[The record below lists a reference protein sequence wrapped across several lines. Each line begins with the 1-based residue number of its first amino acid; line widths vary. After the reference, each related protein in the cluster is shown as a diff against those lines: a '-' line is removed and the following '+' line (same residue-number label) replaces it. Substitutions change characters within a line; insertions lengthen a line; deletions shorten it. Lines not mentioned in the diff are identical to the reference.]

1 MGAGNSPLFLSK
13 LVVETMPDIPSHHMI
28 YGTLTD
34 FVTGEALVDTDD
46 ERYRQKLARL
56 LVEEKGFVR
65 EELEPR
71 RKIET
76 LFAGCFV
83 VSTIELVVR
92 LAGRPLMLLRYGPG
106 SLVSRERPTLAAAR
120 VIEPDTLIPLAV
132 ISNGE
137 DAEILDTVS
146 GKVTATGLAAIPD
159 RQQLVA
165 LAASQPPLPGLPPDR
180 REKELR
186 ILNAFDVEG
195 CCVGGPC
202 ALPGASEG

>member
-1 MGAGNSPLFLSK
+1 MS
-13 LVVETMPDIPSHHMI
+13 DIPSHHMI
-28 YGTLTD
+28 YGTLAD
-34 FVTGEALVDTDD
+34 FVTGETLVDTDD

-56 LVEEKGFVR
+56 LVEDKGYAKH
-65 EELEPR
+65 ELEPR

-76 LFAGCFV
+76 LFGGRFV
-83 VSTIELVVR
+83 VSCIELVVR
-92 LAGRPLMLLRYGPG
+92 LAGRPLLLLRYGPG
-106 SLVSRERPTLAAAR
+106 SLVTRERPTLAAAR
-120 VIEPDTLIPLAV
+120 VLEPDTVIPVSV

-137 DAEILDTVS
+137 DAEVLDTVS

-159 RQQLVA
+159 RQALVA
-165 LAASQPPLPGLPPDR
+165 LAADRPPLPGLPEAR

-186 ILNAFDVEG
+186 ILNAFDLEV

>member
-1 MGAGNSPLFLSK
+1 MS
-13 LVVETMPDIPSHHMI
+13 DIPSHHMN

-56 LVEEKGFVR
+56 LVEEKGYAKS
-65 EELEPR
+65 ELEPR

-83 VSTIELVVR
+83 VSKIELVVR
-92 LAGRPLMLLRYGPG
+92 IAGRPLLLLRYGPG

-120 VIEPDTLIPLAV
+120 VLEPDMVIPVAV
-132 ISNGE
+132 ITNGE
-137 DAEILDTVS
+137 DAEVLDTAS
-146 GKVTATGLAAIPD
+146 GRVVATGLAAIPN
-159 RQQLVA
+159 RHEL
-165 LAASQPPLPGLPPDR
+165 LTIAASQPPLPGLPPER

-202 ALPGASEG
+202 ALPGANEG

>member
-1 MGAGNSPLFLSK
+1 MA
-13 LVVETMPDIPSHHMI
+13 DIPSHHMI

-34 FVTGEALVDTDD
+34 FVTGEELVDTDD
-46 ERYRQKLARL
+46 ERYRQKLARY
-56 LVEEKGFVR
+56 LVEVKGYAR
-65 EELEPR
+65 GELEPR

-76 LFAGCFV
+76 LFGGCFA
-83 VSTIELVVR
+83 VSKIELVVR
-92 LAGRPLMLLRYGPG
+92 LAGRPLLLLRYGPG
-106 SLVSRERPTLAAAR
+106 SLVTRERPTLAAAR
-120 VIEPDTLIPLAV
+120 VLEPEALIPVAV

-137 DAEILDTVS
+137 DAEVLDTVS

-159 RQQLVA
+159 RAQLAA
-165 LAASQPPLPGLPPDR
+165 LAAATPPAPGPTGDR

-202 ALPGASEG
+202 ALPNAKEG

>member
-1 MGAGNSPLFLSK
+1 M
-13 LVVETMPDIPSHHMI
+13 TDIPSHHRI
-28 YGTLTD
+28 LGTLTD
-34 FVTGEALVDTDD
+34 FVTGEELVDTDD
-46 ERYRQKLARL
+46 ERYRQKLARY
-56 LVEEKGFVR
+56 LVEVKGYAKA
-65 EELEPR
+65 ELEPR

-83 VSTIELVVR
+83 VSKIELVVR
-92 LAGRPLMLLRYGPG
+92 LAGRPLLLLRYGPG

-120 VIEPDTLIPLAV
+120 VLEPEMIIPVAV

-137 DAEILDTVS
+137 DAEVMDTVS

-159 RQQLVA
+159 RAQLA
-165 LAASQPPLPGLPPDR
+165 ELAAYLSPMPGPTGDR

-195 CCVGGPC
+195 CCVGDAC
-202 ALPGASEG
+202 ALPHAPEG